1 MRHVGRPLALLGGAL
16 VVASFFSNTLKA
28 HAQEH
33 LVGFDDVR
41 LWAGGG
47 AKRAALVIDWNDG
60 KPNESLLWGFRWD
73 GTATGEDLFRAID
86 AADPRLFLDVKADPM
101 FGNFLDAIGYDA
113 DGDGFSTA
121 DPDDHYHAGF
131 ELGNFWSYFTFESTP
146 FGPGG
151 WAESNVG
158 FSIRT
163 LADGSWDGWSWDS
176 FPADAPGEPVAAVAA
191 PVPEPAPALLIAGAV
206 GAVALL
212 RRRGPRAA
220 AEPVAQ
226 TFLSVPCPRA
236 GASLPPERARELP
249 APLAR
254 TPERTGMS
262 AQNRQECLFH
272 RAFARPTPQVLVSAL
287 TLAALPT
294 FASPFA
300 TQVVS
305 STGLNATGLYDDPAS
320 VLGKPTTRFDGSF
333 GGAPDPHRAK
343 LIEGIF
349 NYGPGG
355 PSDKLLTTISAG
367 QQVTVRFDHRVEDD
381 PANPFGLDLIVFG
394 NAFFGGTA
402 GSGFPSETTNL
413 NTFTLAGSLFA
424 EPMKVSVSQDGLNFV
439 TFDAGPFADGLF
451 PTNAYRWDRAAARW
465 TDEEADFT
473 KPVNPTLRPADFAGK
488 SAADALDLYNGSA
501 GGTGFDLAAIGLPWI
516 EYVRV
521 EGTTGFAG
529 GEIDAFADVAPVPE
543 PAGVAMVAVA
553 GVLLCRRRRRR

>member
-1 MRHVGRPLALLGGAL
+1 LRHGKSLALPGGAL
-16 VVASFFSNTLKA
+16 IVAGFFSPTFKA
-28 HAQEH
+28 QAQDH
-33 LVGFDDVR
+33 VVGFDDVR
-41 LWAGGG
+41 LWAGSGV
-47 AKRAALVIDWNDG
+47 KRAALVVDWNDA

-86 AADPRLFLDVKADPM
+86 AADPHLFLDVKTDPT
-101 FGNFLDAIGYDA
+101 FGDFLDAIGYDA
-113 DGDGFSTA
+113 DGDGFSAT

-131 ELGNFWSYFTFESTP
+131 ELGSFWSYFTFESTP

-158 FSIRT
+158 FAART
-163 LADGSWDGWSWDS
+163 LADGSWDGWSWDA

-191 PVPEPAPALLIAGAV
+191 PVPEPASMLLLAGAA
-206 GAVALL
+206 GAMCLV
-212 RRRGPRAA
+212 RRRKAPIAA
-220 AEPVAQ
+220 
-226 TFLSVPCPRA
+226 TFI
-236 GASLPPERARELP
+236 
-249 APLAR
+249 
-254 TPERTGMS
+254 
-262 AQNRQECLFH
+262 
-272 RAFARPTPQVLVSAL
+272 
-287 TLAALPT
+287 LAASAFPT
-294 FASPFA
+294 FGSPFA

-333 GGAPDPHRAK
+333 GGAPDLHRAK

-355 PSDKLLTTISAG
+355 PTEKLLTTINAG

-413 NTFTLAGSLFA
+413 NTFTLAGSVFA
-424 EPMKVSVSQDGLNFV
+424 EPMKVSVSQDGVNFV
-439 TFDAGPFADGLF
+439 TFDAGPYADGLF

-465 TDEEADFT
+465 TGEAAVFT
-473 KPVNPTLRPADFAGK
+473 KPVNPALTPADFAGK
-488 SAADALDLYNGSA
+488 TAADALDLYDGSG
-501 GGTGFDLAAIGLPWI
+501 GGTGFDLAAVGLPWI

-521 EGTTGFAG
+521 EGVTGFAG
-529 GEIDAFADVAPVPE
+529 GEIDAVADVSPVPE
-543 PAGVAMVAVA
+543 PAGVALIAAA
-553 GVLLCRRRRRR
+553 GGLLCRRRRSRC